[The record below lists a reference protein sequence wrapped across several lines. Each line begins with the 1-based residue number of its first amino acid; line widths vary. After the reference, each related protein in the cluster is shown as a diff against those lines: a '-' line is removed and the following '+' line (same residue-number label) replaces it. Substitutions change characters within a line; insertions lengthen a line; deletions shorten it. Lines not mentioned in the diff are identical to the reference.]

1 MQNKLDRKSA
11 FSLTQSPIEAETLRS
26 FVEDERAGAV
36 STFEG
41 IVRNHNEGKAVRG
54 LYYEGCESLAQA
66 EAQRILEE
74 AHNKFPLLGA
84 VACHRLG
91 ELSVGDMA
99 VYVAVSSAH
108 RDEAFSACRYIIDEI
123 KHRLPIWKKEHYI
136 DGAAHWVNCAAC
148 SSQTQEPEHTHIT
161 EHTQSSAHT
170 QEPEHTH
177 ITERTHVPEHTQR
190 PELTKKRAQGQP
202 SAV

>member
-1 MQNKLDRKSA
+1 MRKKLDKKAA
-11 FSLTQSPIEAETLRS
+11 FSLTQSPIEADSLRS

-66 EAQRILEE
+66 EAQRILAE
-74 AHNKFPLLGA
+74 AHDKFPLLGA

-136 DGAAHWVNCAAC
+136 DGAAQWVNCAAC
-148 SSQTQEPEHTHIT
+148 
-161 EHTQSSAHT
+161 SAHT
-170 QEPEHTH
+170 QEPEHTQK
-177 ITERTHVPEHTQR
+177 PEHIQK
-190 PELTKKRAQGQP
+190 PEHAQKKAQGQP